1 MTMVGQTSGHAQ
13 MLPVEAAGLQPHSI
27 PLFKATFRWG
37 RGCGVFWQ
45 GWSVQAFDFEE
56 FWPPGEGDG
65 EDDLSHVC
73 EVRGS
78 LSLWRDPLPPTY
90 SSDRVGGKAIKFPLM
105 RGRSWGWEA
114 KGPCE
119 SQKTSSKERLVL
131 YVHHPDARLG
141 QRHQ

>member
-1 MTMVGQTSGHAQ
+1 MVCFGKGGVSRPLTLKNFGPLGRVMVKMISAMYVRLGEASPSG
-13 MLPVEAAGLQPHSI
+13 G
-27 PLFKATFRWG
+27 T
-37 RGCGVFWQ
+37 
-45 GWSVQAFDFEE
+45 
-56 FWPPGEGDG
+56 
-65 EDDLSHVC
+65 
-73 EVRGS
+73 
-78 LSLWRDPLPPTY
+78 PLPPTY